1 MWSINPSPKRFLY
14 SLKNKKG
21 VQINQMKME
30 LAQLLETGQE
40 RTARIRVEH
49 VTREEKMVV
58 AYDLIEIYCE
68 LIVARFPIIES
79 QKTCP
84 VDLKEAVTSGKDF
97 VSAAIE
103 LHPDCGVSRML
114 VEKLSAIAPDLQTK
128 IKVLSVVAKDHN
140 IDWDPTSFE
149 EKESKP
155 SSDLLNGPVKKLKG

>member
-1 MWSINPSPKRFLY
+1 
-14 SLKNKKG
+14 
-21 VQINQMKME
+21 MKME

-79 QKTCP
+79 QKTCL
-84 VDLKEAVTSGKDF
+84 VDLKEAVTSFTTKYGKDF

-155 SSDLLNGPVKKLKG
+155 SSDLLVRLFFYNMNYFFLT